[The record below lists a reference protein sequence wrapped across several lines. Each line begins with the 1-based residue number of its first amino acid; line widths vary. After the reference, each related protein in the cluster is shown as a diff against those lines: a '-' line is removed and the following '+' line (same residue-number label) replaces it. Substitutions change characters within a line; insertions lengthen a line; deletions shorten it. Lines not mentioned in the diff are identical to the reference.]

1 MACVWVVAVEA
12 QVAGAGVAGQPGREV
27 VDEFA
32 HCDGY
37 GSGEMVVIGEGEQAG
52 PGVEVRAS
60 SPAYRTDPELR
71 CSIGSTT

>member
-52 PGVEVRAS
+52 PGVEVGADRRDVE
-60 SPAYRTDPELR
+60 PGLVQCQEL
-71 CSIGSTT
+71 GG